1 MCVCATGGKFSS
13 AFADADGFDFGD
25 LLEGGRGLAYD
36 SDDDDDDDDG
46 ADVAD
51 LYLGAKVCAGG
62 WLPSSPVVSES
73 TLLRCH
79 FLLLQ
84 EHQLAPVDLATQL
97 KAFFEGLRRSPGA
110 GQALLQA
117 GAAGLQQQ
125 ERDDLLAK
133 LK

>member
-1 MCVCATGGKFSS
+1 M
-13 AFADADGFDFGD
+13 
-25 LLEGGRGLAYD
+25 RRRLA
-36 SDDDDDDDDG
+36 SVQPCRFRVNP
-46 ADVAD
+46 AP
-51 LYLGAKVCAGG
+51 L
-62 WLPSSPVVSES
+62 S
-73 TLLRCH
+73 